1 MKKLYFFIAAML
13 ISNASIAQVVISQA
27 YGGGGNAGATL
38 THDFVELLNT
48 GSTSASLNGMS
59 IQYASATGSTWQI
72 TVLPDVTLLPGQYY
86 LIQQAQGAGGTTAL
100 PTPDLIPGTAIA
112 MAGTNFKLLLAN
124 TVDVQTGT
132 CPTGTQILDFVG
144 FGTANCFEGT
154 AAAGVLSNSTAGIRA
169 NGGCQ
174 DTNNNAADFVAGEP
188 TPRNTASP
196 INNCSTASVNDNSIA
211 GLKIYPN
218 PIAGNTLYVS
228 SDLFGEKTVAVYD
241 VLGKRILSS
250 KVVND
255 AVNIG
260 TLNKGVYIVKVT
272 QEGKTAT
279 RKLVVQ

>member
-59 IQYASATGSTWQI
+59 IQYASATGSTWQV

-100 PTPDLIPGTAIA
+100 PTPDLIPATAIP

-132 CPTGTQILDFVG
+132 CPTGAQILDFVG
-144 FGTANCFEGT
+144 FGSANCFEGT
-154 AAAGVLSNSTAGIRA
+154 VAGVLSNTTAGIRV

-174 DTNNNAADFVAGEP
+174 DTNNNADDFVVAEP

-196 INNCSTASVNDNSIA
+196 INNCSTASVNDNAIA

-218 PIAGNTLYVS
+218 PLTGNTLNVS
-228 SDLFGEKTVAVYD
+228 SDLFGEKTVAIYD
-241 VLGKRILSS
+241 VMGKRILSS

-255 AVNIG
+255 VVNTG
-260 TLNKGVYIVKVT
+260 SLNKGVYIVKVT

>member
-1 MKKLYFFIAAML
+1 ML
-13 ISNASIAQVVISQA
+13 ISNASIGQIVISQA
-27 YGGGGNAGATL
+27 YGGGGNAGSTY

-48 GSTSASLNGMS
+48 GTTSASLNGMS
-59 IQYASATGSTWQI
+59 IQYGSATGSTWQV

-86 LIQQAQGAGGTTAL
+86 LIQQAQGAGGTVAL
-100 PTPDLIPGTAIA
+100 PTPDLIPATAIA
-112 MAGTNFKLLLAN
+112 MAGANFKILLAN
-124 TVDVQTGT
+124 TVDAQTGT

-154 AAAGVLSNSTAGIRA
+154 VGPALSNTTAGIRA
-169 NGGCQ
+169 NGGCT
-174 DTNNNAADFVAGEP
+174 DTNNNADDFVAGEP

-196 INNCSTASVNDNSIA
+196 INNCATASVNDNAIA